1 MQSYA
6 SLADFLK
13 RGRAE
18 LKKGPIALVFAEDD
32 VVLSATIEHLSTKGF
47 AKVIVLLGPGVP
59 QPARI
64 EALNAVIVRDVPT
77 DRPELPQAVTR
88 IQAAAPDGT
97 WFHWC
102 YNAEFLFYPFSEH
115 RQIGEMLSFH
125 SEERRPAMIGFAI
138 DLYAPD
144 LTKGSVDLHSA
155 MLDRSGYYALSR
167 SGPDG
172 QTLDRQMDF
181 FGGLRRRFEEHVP
194 YDRRRIDRVAL
205 FRSRTKGLE
214 MRADGTFSEDEYNTY
229 QCPWHHNLT
238 CTLVSFRAAKALTQ
252 NPGSRRAIKTFHWH
266 NSVPFEW
273 SSRQL
278 MDLGLMEPGQW
289 F

>member
-18 LKKGPIALVFAEDD
+18 LKNGPIALVFAEDD

-115 RQIGEMLSFH
+115 RRLAKCCPFT
-125 SEERRPAMIGFAI
+125 A
-138 DLYAPD
+138 
-144 LTKGSVDLHSA
+144 KSA
-155 MLDRSGYYALSR
+155 
-167 SGPDG
+167 
-172 QTLDRQMDF
+172 
-181 FGGLRRRFEEHVP
+181 
-194 YDRRRIDRVAL
+194 DRR
-205 FRSRTKGLE
+205 
-214 MRADGTFSEDEYNTY
+214 
-229 QCPWHHNLT
+229 
-238 CTLVSFRAAKALTQ
+238 
-252 NPGSRRAIKTFHWH
+252 
-266 NSVPFEW
+266 
-273 SSRQL
+273 
-278 MDLGLMEPGQW
+278 
-289 F
+289 